1 MSELSNLSNM
11 FINAFHSLVSV
22 VSTIVI
28 VALFLFYL
36 KKCYKV
42 LDKVIDELDLVKE
55 QLNQF
60 NTQNASD
67 NYETIKEVFYK
78 SIYLKN
84 AWRGYQKTLYKVS
97 DYNQK
102 DILYATHDA
111 DEYFNLANIS
121 NGVNLQFWQNIGGIF
136 TGLGILGTF
145 LGLSIGLSGIDL
157 QNISSKEIANLVS
170 GMNTAFFTS
179 LIGITLALIFS
190 FLHKNII
197 DKLSK
202 SIDDLN
208 EKIETLFV
216 PKNAEQLLA
225 DSYANSVEQSTQ
237 FKAFSTN
244 LAISIGDA
252 LEQKLSTSSFAD
264 NIKNMDDTL
273 GQVSNFMSQEL
284 PNVISNAIGEQIKE
298 NLVPIFVNLQNAIEV
313 LSTSGQSAI
322 ADGIKGGA
330 SKELTAFADTLQQM
344 NSNLQSAMRQ
354 MQETSGS
361 VNNDLT
367 AAITRVVDR
376 LERQGD
382 ALQGVGNKVAQD
394 LKESVEVLINEIG
407 KQQSGMIDTSEK
419 ITDELKASIAT
430 MLESIQIS
438 VASMAEEAKKQQ
450 NSMQNSTDNITSNL
464 STKLNEMLSGFERQI
479 AAIEQQTHNQNVA
492 LSETSNAVTS
502 SFASSMNSV
511 KMDIRDIMDQYT
523 AKNKAEN
530 EETLKFIRQLKAG
543 IAEQQAVLSKITTQ
557 VDALMARAANT
568 ADKFTQAAMPINDA
582 GKQLSKQLDTVLIA
596 TNNYNQTVKQSV
608 SELYATARNNVDGLR
623 NINQEITRTKE
634 MLLQAA
640 NQYSGVNSELEKILN
655 TVNKNLGEYNE
666 KIRQQYVNS
675 LDAYSRKMSEAY
687 NQLSTAIDEL
697 QDAIDDVKK

>member
-1 MSELSNLSNM
+1 MSELSSFSNM
-11 FINAFHSLVSV
+11 LVNASHSFVSV

-28 VALFLFYL
+28 FYIIIL
-36 KKCYKV
+36 YIMKCYTALRK
-42 LDKVIDELDLVKE
+42 IADEVDLVKE
-55 QLNQF
+55 QLMPF

-67 NYETIKEVFYK
+67 DYESIKEIFYK

-84 AWRGYQKTLYKVS
+84 AWRGYQKTLFTVS
-97 DYNQK
+97 DYNNK
-102 DILYATHDA
+102 SILYATHDA

-145 LGLSIGLSGIDL
+145 LGLSVGLSGIDL
-157 QNISSKEIANLVS
+157 QNISNKEIANLVS

-179 LIGITLALIFS
+179 LIGITGALIFS
-190 FLHKNII
+190 GFHKRII
-197 DKLSK
+197 EKLSK
-202 SIDDLN
+202 SIDGLN

-216 PKNAEQLLA
+216 SKNAEQLLA

-264 NIKNMDDTL
+264 NIKNMDNTL
-273 GQVSNFMSQEL
+273 SEVSNFMSQEL

-298 NLVPIFVNLQNAIEV
+298 NLVPVFVNLQNAIEV

-344 NSNLQSAMRQ
+344 NTNLQSAMRQ

-376 LERQGD
+376 LESQGET
-382 ALQGVGNKVAQD
+382 LQGVGNQVAQD
-394 LKESVEVLINEIG
+394 LKDSVEVLVNEIG
-407 KQQSGMIDTSEK
+407 KQQSGMINTSEK
-419 ITDELKASIAT
+419 INDDLKASIAT
-430 MLESIQIS
+430 MLESIQTS
-438 VASMAEEAKKQQ
+438 VASMAEETQKQQ
-450 NSMQNSTDNITSNL
+450 NSMQSSADNITSNL
-464 STKLNEMLSGFERQI
+464 GTKLTEMLSGFERQI
-479 AAIEQQTHNQNVA
+479 AAIEQQTYNQNAA
-492 LSETSNAVTS
+492 LSETSNAVNN
-502 SFASSMNSV
+502 SFANSMNSV
-511 KMDIRDIMDQYT
+511 KMDIRDIMDQYA
-523 AKNKAEN
+523 AKNKVEN
-530 EETLKFIRQLKAG
+530 EETLTFIRQLKAG

-557 VDALMARAANT
+557 VDVLMVRAANT
-568 ADKFTQAAMPINDA
+568 ADKFTQAAVPLNDA
-582 GKQLSKQLDTVLIA
+582 SKQLSKQMDTVLTA

-608 SELYATARNNVDGLR
+608 SELYTTARNNVDSVR
-623 NINQEITRTKE
+623 NISQEISRAKE

-655 TVNKNLGEYNE
+655 TVNDNLIN
-666 KIRQQYVNS
+666 
-675 LDAYSRKMSEAY
+675 Y
-687 NQLSTAIDEL
+687 NQSIRKQYSDSLNEYASKLSVAYGNLATLIDEL
-697 QDAIDDVKK
+697 QDVIDDVKK

>member
-1 MSELSNLSNM
+1 MSELSSFSNM
-11 FINAFHSLVSV
+11 LVNAFHSFVSV

-28 VALFLFYL
+28 FYIIIL
-36 KKCYKV
+36 YIMKCYTALRK
-42 LDKVIDELDLVKE
+42 IADEVDSVKE
-55 QLNQF
+55 QLMPF

-67 NYETIKEVFYK
+67 NYESIKEIFYK
-78 SIYLKN
+78 SVYLKN

-97 DYNQK
+97 GYNQK

-111 DEYFNLANIS
+111 DEWFNLANIS

-179 LIGITLALIFS
+179 LIGITLALIFN
-190 FLHKNII
+190 FLHKSII
-197 DKLSK
+197 DKLSE

-264 NIKNMDDTL
+264 NIKNMDNTL
-273 GQVSNFMSQEL
+273 IEVSNFMSQEL

-298 NLVPIFVNLQNAIEV
+298 NLVPVFVNLQNAIEV

-322 ADGIKGGA
+322 VDGIKGGA

-344 NSNLQSAMRQ
+344 NTNLQSAMRQ

-376 LERQGD
+376 LESKGE
-382 ALQGVGNKVAQD
+382 ALQGVGNQVAQD
-394 LKESVEVLINEIG
+394 LKDSVEVLINEIG
-407 KQQSGMIDTSEK
+407 KQQSGMINTSEK
-419 ITDELKASIAT
+419 INDDLKASLAT
-430 MLESIQIS
+430 MVESIQIS
-438 VASMAEEAKKQQ
+438 FASMAEEAKKQQ
-450 NSMQNSTDNITSNL
+450 NSMQNSAENITSNL
-464 STKLNEMLSGFERQI
+464 GTKLTEMLSGFERQI
-479 AAIEQQTHNQNVA
+479 AAIEQQTHNQNIA
-492 LSETSNAVTS
+492 LSETSNTVTN

-511 KMDIRDIMDQYT
+511 KMDIRDIMDQYA

-543 IAEQQAVLSKITTQ
+543 LAEQQAVLSKITTQ

-568 ADKFTQAAMPINDA
+568 ADKFTQAAVPLNDVGRQL
-582 GKQLSKQLDTVLIA
+582 GKQIDTVLTA
-596 TNNYNQTVKQSV
+596 TNNYNQMVKQSV
-608 SELYATARNNVDGLR
+608 NELYATARNNVDSVR
-623 NINQEITRTKE
+623 NISQEISRAKE

-655 TVNKNLGEYNE
+655 TVNENLGEYNE

-675 LDAYSRKMSEAY
+675 LDVYSRKMSEAY

-697 QDAIDDVKK
+697 QDAIDDAKK